1 MTGAGTELGLLGRL
15 FRTADPTPARAVS
28 RAYRVGRGL
37 AGGAAARRFVL
48 LSDSADAASSAG
60 SEVGERERGLVFAVA
75 GRVLDLALTPEEP
88 GSLRASGMVLSRS
101 GQPVPGGEVV
111 FRHPTGTRRGELDAG
126 GGFRIRAVPAGPVS
140 VLLCPRTGGRAVT
153 DWFVC

>member
-15 FRTADPTPARAVS
+15 FRAADPTPARAVS
-28 RAYRVGRGL
+28 RAYRLGRDL

-48 LSDSADAASSAG
+48 LSDSADVSGAG
-60 SEVGERERGLVFAVA
+60 SEGGEGERGLVFAVA
-75 GRVLDLALTPEEP
+75 GRVLDLALVPEEP
-88 GSLRASGMVLSRS
+88 GLLRASGMLLSRS

-111 FRHPTGTRRGELDAG
+111 FRHPAGTRRGELDAG
-126 GGFRIRAVPAGPVS
+126 GGFRVRAVPAGPVS
-140 VLLCPRTGGRAVT
+140 VLLRPRTGAWAVT